1 MVMIDEGAGP
11 FCLQGTGTGQRAV
24 TDRVRRIYRQIQAV
38 VISPQSFFVRNQTVE
53 RPVDIVAE
61 SCEKDLQRGIWIM
74 KKISSY
80 IWDYKF
86 SYLGAIAS
94 LLIAVTLDMMGPR
107 LMALVVDDVIV
118 GGNITEL
125 KYLLLGFL
133 GVGIG
138 RCVFQYVKEYTFDK
152 NGIRISAD
160 MRRDLFRHV
169 QGLSADFFDRT
180 NTGEL
185 MARVKEDIDRI
196 WDAIGYVG
204 MLLIEVIYHT
214 SIILISMYLLNW
226 KLALLPTAAMLMCG
240 TIALLME
247 RKLGKV
253 YEEIS
258 EENAKLNTVAEENL
272 AGVRTVKAFAREKHE
287 IGKFLSHNKRYY
299 ELNMQQ
305 SRVFVRYYP
314 FFSVVSKVLPILT
327 ILVGGGFVIKG
338 QMTLGQMTAFVE
350 YSTNIVWPM
359 EMLGWLTNSFSAAV
373 ASNKKV
379 RKIYEEKPTI
389 TENAEPVRIE
399 QVAGKVCFDHVSFHK
414 ADMYEILHDISF
426 TVEAGRTL
434 GIMGATGA
442 GKTSIVQLLQ
452 RMYDATEGAI
462 YLDDVNIKE
471 LSLEQLRTSVNFVM
485 QDVFLFSD
493 TINDN
498 IKLGKKERL
507 DFKTVRRASVQ
518 AQASDFIERMEET
531 YDTVIGERGVGL
543 SGGQKQRI
551 SIARALAKRDPI
563 LVLDDSTSALDMETE
578 QMIQQ
583 TLRELEGTTKIII
596 AHRISAVRH
605 ADEIIVL
612 ENGSIAERGTHEELL
627 AKRGLYFE
635 TYESQYGDMDTA
647 AILQQTINLLPETGN
662 SKETV
667 TEAEKQKGGET
678 YGSQLI

>member
-1 MVMIDEGAGP
+1 
-11 FCLQGTGTGQRAV
+11 
-24 TDRVRRIYRQIQAV
+24 
-38 VISPQSFFVRNQTVE
+38 
-53 RPVDIVAE
+53 
-61 SCEKDLQRGIWIM
+61 M

-80 IWDYKF
+80 IWEYKF
-86 SYLGAIAS
+86 SYLAAIAS
-94 LLIAVTLDMMGPR
+94 LLAAVTLDMMGPR

-118 GGNITEL
+118 GGNIGEL
-125 KYLLLGFL
+125 KILLLGFL
-133 GVGIG
+133 GVGVG
-138 RCVFQYVKEYTFDK
+138 RCIFQYAKEYTFDK
-152 NGIRISAD
+152 NSIRISGD
-160 MRRDLFRHV
+160 MRRDLFRHI

-214 SIILISMYLLNW
+214 SIILISMYVINW
-226 KLALLPTAAMLMCG
+226 KLALLPTAAMLLCG
-240 TIALLME
+240 TVALIME
-247 RKLGKV
+247 RKLGQV

-258 EENAKLNTVAEENL
+258 EENAALNTVAEENL
-272 AGVRTVKAFAREKHE
+272 AGVRTVKAFAREKYE

-299 ELNMQQ
+299 DLNMQQ
-305 SRVFVRYYP
+305 SKVFVRYYP

-327 ILVGGGFVIKG
+327 ILLGGGFVIG
-338 QMTLGQMTAFVE
+338 GEMTLGQMTAFVE

-389 TENAEPVRIE
+389 VEKADPVRIE
-399 QVAGKVCFDHVSFHK
+399 QVAGKICFDHVSFHK

-426 TVEAGRTL
+426 TVEVGKTL

-462 YLDDVNIKE
+462 YLDDVDIRE
-471 LSLEQLRTSVNFVM
+471 LSLEQLRTSVSYVM

-498 IKLGKKERL
+498 IKLGKKECL

-518 AQASDFIERMEET
+518 AQASGFIERMEEA

-563 LVLDDSTSALDMETE
+563 LVMDDSTSALDMETE

-583 TLRELEGTTKIII
+583 TLKELGNTTKIII
-596 AHRISAVRH
+596 AHRISAVCH

-612 ENGSIAERGTHEELL
+612 ENGAIAERGTHEELL
-627 AKRGLYFE
+627 ARRGLYYE
-635 TYESQYGDMDTA
+635 TYESQYGEIPERMAQKEAGQRQAADTG
-647 AILQQTINLLPETGN
+647 QERRTD
-662 SKETV
+662 
-667 TEAEKQKGGET
+667 KGGET
-678 YGSQLI
+678 YGCQLV

>member
-1 MVMIDEGAGP
+1 
-11 FCLQGTGTGQRAV
+11 
-24 TDRVRRIYRQIQAV
+24 
-38 VISPQSFFVRNQTVE
+38 
-53 RPVDIVAE
+53 
-61 SCEKDLQRGIWIM
+61 M

-86 SYLGAIAS
+86 SYLAAIAS

-118 GGNITEL
+118 GGNIAEL

-138 RCVFQYVKEYTFDK
+138 RCLFQYAKEYTFDK

-169 QGLSADFFDRT
+169 QGLSAEFFDRT

-226 KLALLPTAAMLMCG
+226 KLALLPTAAMLLCG

-247 RKLGKV
+247 RKLGQV

-379 RKIYEEKPTI
+379 RKIYEERPTI
-389 TENAEPVRIE
+389 TETAEPVRIE
-399 QVAGKVCFDHVSFHK
+399 QVAGKICFDHVSFHK
-414 ADMYEILHDISF
+414 ADLYEILHDISF
-426 TVEAGRTL
+426 TVEAGKTL

-471 LSLEQLRTSVNFVM
+471 LSLAQLRTSVSYVM

-498 IKLGKKERL
+498 IKLGKKDFL
-507 DFKTVRRASVQ
+507 DFRTVRRASAQ
-518 AQASDFIERMEET
+518 AQASDFIERMEDT

-551 SIARALAKRDPI
+551 SIARALAKKDPV
-563 LVLDDSTSALDMETE
+563 LVMDDSTSALDMETE

-583 TLRELEGTTKIII
+583 TLRELENTTKIII

-612 ENGSIAERGTHEELL
+612 EDGAIAERGTHEELL
-627 AKRGLYFE
+627 AKRGLYYE
-635 TYESQYGDMDTA
+635 TYESQYGQASANNEDVLQDREAVQKTVMKGIATA
-647 AILQQTINLLPETGN
+647 DVRQT
-662 SKETV
+662 
-667 TEAEKQKGGET
+667 KGGET
-678 YGSQLI
+678 DGSQLV

>member
-1 MVMIDEGAGP
+1 
-11 FCLQGTGTGQRAV
+11 
-24 TDRVRRIYRQIQAV
+24 
-38 VISPQSFFVRNQTVE
+38 
-53 RPVDIVAE
+53 
-61 SCEKDLQRGIWIM
+61 M

-118 GGNITEL
+118 GGNIAEL

-247 RKLGKV
+247 RKLGQV

-258 EENAKLNTVAEENL
+258 EENARLNTVAEENL

-471 LSLEQLRTSVNFVM
+471 LSLEQLRTSVSFVM

-507 DFKTVRRASVQ
+507 DFQTVRRASVQ

>member
-1 MVMIDEGAGP
+1 
-11 FCLQGTGTGQRAV
+11 
-24 TDRVRRIYRQIQAV
+24 
-38 VISPQSFFVRNQTVE
+38 
-53 RPVDIVAE
+53 
-61 SCEKDLQRGIWIM
+61 M

-118 GGNITEL
+118 GGNIAEL

-247 RKLGKV
+247 RKLGQV

-258 EENAKLNTVAEENL
+258 EENARLNTVAEENL

-389 TENAEPVRIE
+389 MENAEPVRIE

-471 LSLEQLRTSVNFVM
+471 LSLEQLRTSVSYVM

-507 DFKTVRRASVQ
+507 DFQTVRRASVQ

>member
-1 MVMIDEGAGP
+1 
-11 FCLQGTGTGQRAV
+11 
-24 TDRVRRIYRQIQAV
+24 
-38 VISPQSFFVRNQTVE
+38 
-53 RPVDIVAE
+53 
-61 SCEKDLQRGIWIM
+61 M

-86 SYLGAIAS
+86 SYLAAIAS

-118 GGNITEL
+118 GGQIGEL

-138 RCVFQYVKEYTFDK
+138 RCIFQYAKEYTFDK
-152 NGIRISAD
+152 NGIRISGD
-160 MRRDLFRHV
+160 MRRDLFRHI

-214 SIILISMYLLNW
+214 SIILASMYLINW
-226 KLALLPTAAMLMCG
+226 KLALLPTVAMLLCG
-240 TIALLME
+240 TVAVLME
-247 RKLGKV
+247 RKLGQV

-258 EENAKLNTVAEENL
+258 EENAVLNTVAEENL
-272 AGVRTVKAFAREKHE
+272 AGVRTVKAFAREKFE

-305 SRVFVRYYP
+305 SKVFVRYYP
-314 FFSVVSKVLPILT
+314 FFSVVSKILPILT
-327 ILVGGGFVIKG
+327 ILVGGGFVIQG
-338 QMTLGQMTAFVE
+338 EMTLGQMTAFVE

-359 EMLGWLTNSFSAAV
+359 EMLGWLTNSISAAV

-379 RKIYEEKPTI
+379 RKIYEEKPSIVET
-389 TENAEPVRIE
+389 TDPVKME

-414 ADMYEILHDISF
+414 ADLYEILHDISF
-426 TVEAGRTL
+426 TVEAGKTL
-434 GIMGATGA
+434 GIMGASGA

-452 RMYDATEGAI
+452 RMYDATEGNI
-462 YLDDVNIKE
+462 YLDDVNIRE
-471 LSLEQLRTSVNFVM
+471 LSLEQLRTSVSYVM

-498 IKLGKKERL
+498 IKLGKKEYI
-507 DFKTVRRASVQ
+507 DFRTVRRASTQ
-518 AQASDFIERMEET
+518 AQASGFIERMEDT

-551 SIARALAKRDPI
+551 SIARALAKKDPI

-578 QMIQQ
+578 QLIQQ
-583 TLRELEGTTKIII
+583 TLKELENTTKIII

-612 ENGSIAERGTHEELL
+612 ENGAIAERGTHEQLL
-627 AKRGLYFE
+627 AKKGLYYE
-635 TYESQYGDMDTA
+635 TYESQYGELEEMA
-647 AILQQTINLLPETGN
+647 
-662 SKETV
+662 V
-667 TEAEKQKGGET
+667 
-678 YGSQLI
+678 

>member
-1 MVMIDEGAGP
+1 
-11 FCLQGTGTGQRAV
+11 
-24 TDRVRRIYRQIQAV
+24 
-38 VISPQSFFVRNQTVE
+38 
-53 RPVDIVAE
+53 
-61 SCEKDLQRGIWIM
+61 M

-86 SYLGAIAS
+86 SYLAAIAS

-118 GGNITEL
+118 GGQIGEL

-138 RCVFQYVKEYTFDK
+138 RCIFQYAKEYTFDK
-152 NGIRISAD
+152 NGIRISGD
-160 MRRDLFRHV
+160 MRRDLFRHI

-214 SIILISMYLLNW
+214 SIILASMYLINW
-226 KLALLPTAAMLMCG
+226 KLALLPTVAMLLCG
-240 TIALLME
+240 TVAVLME
-247 RKLGKV
+247 RKLGQV

-258 EENAKLNTVAEENL
+258 EENAVLNTVAEENL
-272 AGVRTVKAFAREKHE
+272 AGVRTVKAFAREKYE

-305 SRVFVRYYP
+305 SKVFVRYYP
-314 FFSVVSKVLPILT
+314 FFSVVSKILPILT
-327 ILVGGGFVIKG
+327 ILVGGGFVIQG
-338 QMTLGQMTAFVE
+338 EMTLGQMTAFVE

-359 EMLGWLTNSFSAAV
+359 EMLGWLTNSISAAV

-379 RKIYEEKPTI
+379 RKIYEEKPSIVET
-389 TENAEPVRIE
+389 ADPVRME

-414 ADMYEILHDISF
+414 ADLYEILHDISF
-426 TVEAGRTL
+426 TVEAGKTL

-452 RMYDATEGAI
+452 RMYDATEGNI
-462 YLDDVNIKE
+462 YLDDVNIRE
-471 LSLEQLRTSVNFVM
+471 LSLEQLRTSVSYVM

-498 IKLGKKERL
+498 IKLGKKEYI
-507 DFKTVRRASVQ
+507 DFRTVRRASTQ
-518 AQASDFIERMEET
+518 AQASGFIERMEDT

-551 SIARALAKRDPI
+551 SIARALAKKDPI

-578 QMIQQ
+578 QLIQQ
-583 TLRELEGTTKIII
+583 TLKELENTTKIII

-612 ENGSIAERGTHEELL
+612 ENGAIAERGTHEQLL
-627 AKRGLYFE
+627 AKKGLYYE
-635 TYESQYGDMDTA
+635 TYESQYGELEEMA
-647 AILQQTINLLPETGN
+647 
-662 SKETV
+662 V
-667 TEAEKQKGGET
+667 
-678 YGSQLI
+678 

>member
-1 MVMIDEGAGP
+1 
-11 FCLQGTGTGQRAV
+11 
-24 TDRVRRIYRQIQAV
+24 
-38 VISPQSFFVRNQTVE
+38 
-53 RPVDIVAE
+53 
-61 SCEKDLQRGIWIM
+61 M

-118 GGNITEL
+118 GGNIAEL

-214 SIILISMYLLNW
+214 SIILISMYMLNW

-247 RKLGKV
+247 RKLGQV

-389 TENAEPVRIE
+389 TETTEPVSIE
-399 QVAGKVCFDHVSFHK
+399 QVAGKICFDHVSFHK

-426 TVEAGRTL
+426 TVESGRTL

-471 LSLEQLRTSVNFVM
+471 LSLEQLRTSVSYVM

-507 DFKTVRRASVQ
+507 DFRTVRRASAQ
-518 AQASDFIERMEET
+518 AQASEFIERMEET

-563 LVLDDSTSALDMETE
+563 LVMDDSTSALDMETE
-578 QMIQQ
+578 QLIQQ

-647 AILQQTINLLPETGN
+647 AALQQTINLLPETGN
-662 SKETV
+662 RKETV
-667 TEAEKQKGGET
+667 TEVEQQRGGGKV
-678 YGSQLI
+678 GSQLV